1 VLQSVSGTKHVE
13 VRWRPATLEEA
24 KRIARWNNS
33 RETILDLP
41 LPEPVRAAT
50 LVPSVTHE
58 SLVAS
63 DEHAP
68 IPERRH

>member
-1 VLQSVSGTKHVE
+1 

-33 RETILDLP
+33 RETILGLP
-41 LPEPVRAAT
+41 LTGPMRAAT
-50 LVPSVTHE
+50 LVP
-58 SLVAS
+58 ADMQG